1 MQIEILLKQIRQEKK
16 VTLTKLSDRSG
27 VSVSHISD
35 IENNYKMPSLLVSVK
50 LAKAL
55 DIEITEL
62 YKVTWWLSWIV
73 INM

>member
-1 MQIEILLKQIRQEKK
+1 MHIEILLKQIRHEKK

-62 YKVTWWLSWIV
+62 YKATW
-73 INM
+73 

>member
-35 IENNYKMPSLLVSVK
+35 IEKNYKMPSLLVSVK

-62 YKVTWWLSWIV
+62 YKVTW
-73 INM
+73 

>member
-1 MQIEILLKQIRQEKK
+1 MYILKVGGEDADRNFIKTNTTGKK

-55 DIEITEL
+55 DVEITEL
-62 YKVTWWLSWIV
+62 YKVTW
-73 INM
+73 